1 MFHGIKKLAKS
12 ATINTEPED
21 AHYLDLK
28 NKLEVVGASLKE
40 GLKSMEKV
48 DTDLSKSTTDVNR
61 FSQALATQYPT
72 HDDLRTQVKE
82 TAVNTDYLFKA
93 TATSEEKLSRHA
105 VIARSVRAYVA
116 EIDMLAKEH
125 KAAASSK
132 TDYELYKSKVDKL
145 DAKEKTSDEKASR
158 NLDKLEASKSTYEST
173 VAGVVAHMEALYAK
187 QQQMYHALY
196 VAFWIMHKDR
206 ADAFAE
212 RTTAAQDFATKNVD
226 EVFAVANAGQERPSG
241 VGGVTEGVKNINVQ
255 TTTVPVGSGA
265 YEVKAT
271 ASDPSA
277 PDLVYTATKTVNP

>member
-1 MFHGIKKLAKS
+1 MLHGIKKLAKS

-28 NKLEVVGASLKE
+28 NKLDVICTSLKD
-40 GLKSMEKV
+40 GLRSMEKV
-48 DTDLSKSTTDVNR
+48 DTDLTKSTTDVNK
-61 FSQALATQYPT
+61 FSQAIATQYPAQ
-72 HDDLRTQVKE
+72 DDLRTEVKT
-82 TAVNTDYLFKA
+82 TADHTEQLFKA
-93 TATSEEKLSRHA
+93 TAMSEDAVSRHT
-105 VIARSVRAYVA
+105 VIARSVRAYVT
-116 EIDMLAKEH
+116 EIDGLAREH

-145 DAKEKTSDEKASR
+145 DSKDKTSDQKASR
-158 NLDKLEASKSTYEST
+158 NLDKLEASKSTYDST
-173 VAGVVAHMEALYAK
+173 VAGVVQHMEALYGK

-206 ADAFAE
+206 TDMFSS
-212 RTTAAQDFATKNVD
+212 RTSTAQEYAAKHVD
-226 EVFAVANAGQERPSG
+226 DVFALANTSMERPVG
-241 VGGVTEGVKNINVQ
+241 VAAVTEEVKNINVE

-277 PDLVYTATKTVNP
+277 PDVVYTATKTVAP